1 MDAIRLS
8 SLITMQSPGQLEQP
22 VEEMLMTGWEAILLR
37 LVIGLRVRGE
47 AAGHISEGTLNLAFD
62 RFAKIP
68 THRVEQKVFVPY
80 VEIP

>member
-1 MDAIRLS
+1 
-8 SLITMQSPGQLEQP
+8 
-22 VEEMLMTGWEAILLR
+22 MTGWEVTLLR

-68 THRVEQKVFVPY
+68 TQSRTKGVCAIFRNPLG
-80 VEIP
+80 

>member
-1 MDAIRLS
+1 
-8 SLITMQSPGQLEQP
+8 
-22 VEEMLMTGWEAILLR
+22 MTGWEVTLLR

>member
-1 MDAIRLS
+1 M
-8 SLITMQSPGQLEQP
+8 M
-22 VEEMLMTGWEAILLR
+22 GWEVTLLR

-62 RFAKIP
+62 RFAKIL

-80 VEIP
+80 LETP